1 MAGGLVW
8 VSKQT
13 EWGMMKRINEEK
25 NAENDEEKGE
35 ALKTG
40 RRGSR

>member
-1 MAGGLVW
+1 MYGWW
-8 VSKQT
+8 VGEQAM
-13 EWGMMKRINEEK
+13 GDDEK
-25 NAENDEEKGE
+25 NDEEKGE